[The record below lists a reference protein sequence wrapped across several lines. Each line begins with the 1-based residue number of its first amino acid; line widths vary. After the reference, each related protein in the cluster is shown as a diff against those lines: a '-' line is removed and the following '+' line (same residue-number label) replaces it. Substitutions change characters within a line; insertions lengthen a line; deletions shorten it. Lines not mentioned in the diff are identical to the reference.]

1 MTQLL
6 KKVAAMS
13 TFRSKAR
20 VYTTSRDAVSIPYI
34 KYTTDDIYTSGIRMN
49 WLGELPA
56 SASDHRFT
64 STDVFDIKKI
74 EVHNAYSS
82 VPISEDMLMDSAFNI
97 TSVLTELFAESFA
110 LGEEEA
116 FTAGNGV
123 RRPRG
128 LITETADIT
137 QVVSG
142 NASALTADGILDLYF
157 ALPRQ
162 YRASA
167 VWVMNS
173 ATQKA
178 IEKFKDTQGRY
189 LISSLLNSSLSL
201 GETESLKGKPIMV
214 NEFMPDIAANAF
226 PLIFGDLSGYAIVD
240 RMGISIQRLSEIY
253 AEYNTVLFLC
263 RKRVG
268 GMLVEPWKFRVQKV
282 AAS

>member
-1 MTQLL
+1 
-6 KKVAAMS
+6 
-13 TFRSKAR
+13 
-20 VYTTSRDAVSIPYI
+20 
-34 KYTTDDIYTSGIRMN
+34 
-49 WLGELPA
+49 
-56 SASDHRFT
+56 
-64 STDVFDIKKI
+64 
-74 EVHNAYSS
+74 
-82 VPISEDMLMDSAFNI
+82 
-97 TSVLTELFAESFA
+97 
-110 LGEEEA
+110 
-116 FTAGNGV
+116 
-123 RRPRG
+123 
-128 LITETADIT
+128 
-137 QVVSG
+137 VVSG

-178 IEKFKDTQGRY
+178 IEKFKDSQGRY